1 MSDARA
7 DESLWLIG
15 AGPMAQEYAKVLSAL
30 GKEFAVIGRSES
42 SAAVFEESVGVPV
55 RRGGLLSALSASGP
69 PPIAIVA
76 VGIDQLANATTAL
89 AEAGTRRVL
98 VEKPAGLN
106 SGEIRILLLTAD
118 QTGADILVAY
128 NRRFYASV
136 AAVRRI
142 IDEDDGAV
150 SCIFEVT
157 EYSDKITGL
166 NELEAVKASWFLA
179 NTSHV
184 VDLVISLCGL
194 PVELSTQTG
203 GSLPW
208 HPAAAR
214 FAGSGFT
221 ELGIMFSYHGDW
233 EAPGRWG
240 IEMCTRERRLV
251 LRPME
256 ELNMIVRGSK
266 TMERVDIDDRLDR
279 EFKPGLYRLT
289 KAFLSRDDR
298 LLCHIREQV
307 DHCSIYDRMA
317 GYGGSVKPTEDHMDP
332 HAEIGLPE
340 RG

>member
-30 GKEFAVIGRSES
+30 GKEFAVIGRSEA
-42 SAAVFEESVGVPV
+42 SAAAFEESVGVPV

-317 GYGGSVKPTEDHMDP
+317 GYEGSVKPTEDHMDP